1 MPDLTLNERAAALM
15 PHEQTG
21 VGFFGVKLD
30 DRAYCYDESFDPENW
45 LDHAAALWRAA
56 PHEVNEAVECSILKK
71 YEADL
76 DIIEATWKL
85 FINPFALTK
94 AVVEKWE
101 EFNASH

>member
-1 MPDLTLNERAAALM
+1 MPDLTLNPRATALM
-15 PHEQTG
+15 SSEYNALNFAPT
-21 VGFFGVKLD
+21 
-30 DRAYCYDESFDPENW
+30 EN
-45 LDHAAALWRAA
+45 LNHAAALWRAA